1 MYSDPKEKN
10 SELTDWDVTLSDG
23 LEDETFNLTDVIMP
37 IQDDWDNTYGDLVM
51 F

>member
-1 MYSDPKEKN
+1 MYSDPKEKE

-23 LEDETFNLTDVIMP
+23 LEDKTFNSDDIVIP